1 MGFFDFNSL
10 IIPYLYQLGSTVL
23 NKIKLRIHV
32 KLKYY
37 HIQWTKRNEENFNDI
52 SPTDV
57 TVLKCFP
64 AVSNNVLPDS
74 DNIWDLCFQLITLSL

>member
-1 MGFFDFNSL
+1 MGFFDFNS

-37 HIQWTKRNEENFNDI
+37 HIQWTKRKEENFNDI

-74 DNIWDLCFQLITLSL
+74 DNISDICFQLITLSL